1 MITRRGFIRNTF
13 AGVGAGLFLKS
24 GQSSA
29 KDGGRIRRTG
39 LQLYTVRKE
48 LKEDFDGTL
57 RRVAAVGFREVEFA
71 GYFDRTPGQVKKAL
85 SDSGL
90 KSPSAHVDLKT
101 LSGELGSAID
111 DAAVIGHRYLV
122 LAYLSPGE
130 RQTAD
135 DYRRLAALLNRA
147 GEACRKAGLRLA
159 YHNHDFEFAILDGQ
173 VPYDLLL
180 RETDAGLVKLEL
192 DLYWISKA
200 GRWPEEYFDKYPG
213 RFELFHVKDMD
224 GTPSRSFTEVGRG
237 TIDFRRIF
245 GRAGQAGVKH
255 YFVEQDETPGPPL
268 ESARISY
275 EYLRGLRF

>member
-1 MITRRGFIRNTF
+1 MITRRGFVRNTLG
-13 AGVGAGLFLKS
+13 GVGAGLFLKPGRS
-24 GQSSA
+24 LAG
-29 KDGGRIRRTG
+29 DGGRIESVG

-48 LKEDFDGTL
+48 MQEDFEGTL

-90 KSPSAHVDLKT
+90 KSPSAHVNLKT
-101 LSGELGSAID
+101 LSDELERAI
-111 DAAVIGHRYLV
+111 AAAGAVGHRYLV

-130 RQTAD
+130 RQSAD

-147 GEACRKAGLRLA
+147 GEGCRRAGLRLA
-159 YHNHDFEFAILDGQ
+159 YHNHDFEFATLDGQ

-180 RETDAGLVKLEL
+180 RETDPGLVKLEL
-192 DLYWISKA
+192 DLYWLSKA
-200 GRWPEEYFDKYPG
+200 GRRPEEYFDKYPG

-224 GTPSRSFTEVGRG
+224 GTPRRSFTEVGRG

-245 GRAGQAGVKH
+245 GRSGQAGVKH

-268 ESARISY
+268 ASAKISF
-275 EYLRGLRF
+275 EYLRSLRF

>member
-1 MITRRGFIRNTF
+1 MITRRGFIRDTLG
-13 AGVGAGLFLKS
+13 GVGAGLLLKS
-24 GQSSA
+24 GQTSA
-29 KDGGRIRRTG
+29 EDGGRIRRVG

-48 LKEDFDGTL
+48 LREDFDGTL

-85 SDSGL
+85 SDVGL

-101 LSGELGSAID
+101 LSGELGRAID
-111 DAAVIGHRYLV
+111 AAKAVGHRYLV

-130 RQTAD
+130 RQSAD

-147 GEACRKAGLRLA
+147 GERCSKAGLRLA
-159 YHNHDFEFAILDGQ
+159 YHNHDFEFATLDGQ

-180 RETDAGLVKLEL
+180 KETDPGLVKLEL
-192 DLYWISKA
+192 DIYWISKA
-200 GRWPEEYFDKYPG
+200 GRRPEEYFDKYPG

-224 GTPSRSFTEVGRG
+224 GTPGRSFTEVGRG

-245 GRAGQAGVKH
+245 GRSGQAGVRH

-268 ESARISY
+268 ESARIGY
-275 EYLRGLRF
+275 EYLRSLRF